1 MTDQNTL
8 TRYEI
13 EQFLDGKPDT
23 KLKEELL
30 DMIKPEE
37 DKQKEFE
44 QYVQHVYNLLC
55 DTLGKRRIT
64 IDPGKDRYGHS
75 FTNEEIA
82 VGKWSVVFSIS
93 FECQGQQRIKIF
105 PRDDWY
111 SVTEIRVKPDHPE
124 LYVDLAKT
132 VLDFLNGEK

>member
-1 MTDQNTL
+1 MTDHNTL

-23 KLKEELL
+23 KLKKELL
-30 DMIKPEE
+30 DMIQPEE

-55 DTLGKRRIT
+55 DTLGKRRIA
-64 IDPGKDRYGHS
+64 IQPGKDRYGDS
-75 FTNEEIA
+75 LTNDEIA
-82 VGKWSVVFSIS
+82 VGKFRVRFCIS
-93 FECQGQQRIKIF
+93 FEYQEQQRIEVHPK
-105 PRDDWY
+105 DGGY
-111 SVTEIRVKPDHPE
+111 SLAEIRVKPDHPE